1 MRHRTAVAL
10 ALSAFLTP
18 GCLVSRHEG
27 FESPES
33 TVATFQSAFA
43 RDDEFAE
50 YDCFAHEVKAA
61 GLTQQQWSTARGIA
75 FDPLGPFGRF
85 VLRRNDLADNLVAR
99 DAAEPRALLDDV
111 RRRRGGEPSLDMTLD
126 YELCGH
132 GVRVGAVAET
142 TLILPDRAGGPA
154 RAFVLHRGNATVVG
168 AAGAEPAA
176 LVVELPLPQAVATEL
191 AAEGAASLRIERR
204 WKLLPPE
211 VIEDA
216 DREPLAPREPA
227 APRRHFERLADR
239 AALVPKLGAPS
250 VGVVPARFTLP
261 IRDGRAAL
269 APEID
274 EIAWE

>member
-1 MRHRTAVAL
+1 VRHRTAVAL
-10 ALSAFLTP
+10 ALSVFLTP
-18 GCLVSRHEG
+18 GCLVARHEG

-50 YDCFAHEVKAA
+50 YACFATEVKAA
-61 GLTQQQWSTARGIA
+61 GLTQQQWSTARGVA
-75 FDPLGPFGRF
+75 FEPLGALGRF

-99 DAAEPRALLDDV
+99 AAAPRRALLDDV
-111 RRRRGGEPSLDMTLD
+111 RRRRGDEPAKDVTLD
-126 YELCGH
+126 YEVFGH

-168 AAGAEPAA
+168 ATDGAPAS
-176 LVVELPLPQAVATEL
+176 LVVELPLPSAVATAL
-191 AAEGAASLRIERR
+191 AAEGVPSLRIERR

-216 DREPLAPREPA
+216 DREPLAPQEAA

-239 AALVPKLGAPS
+239 GALVPKLGTPS
-250 VGVVPARFTLP
+250 FGVVPARFTLP

-274 EIAWE
+274 EITWE

>member
-1 MRHRTAVAL
+1 VRHRTAVAL
-10 ALSAFLTP
+10 ALSVFLTP
-18 GCLVSRHEG
+18 GCLVARHEG

-75 FDPLGPFGRF
+75 FEPLGAMGRF
-85 VLRRNDLADNLVAR
+85 VLRRNDLSDNLVAR
-99 DAAEPRALLDDV
+99 AVAQPRALLDDL
-111 RRRRGGEPSLDMTLD
+111 RRRGSAEPARDITLD
-126 YELCGH
+126 YELFGH

-142 TLILPDRAGGPA
+142 TLVLPDRAGGPA
-154 RAFVLHRGNATVVG
+154 RAFVLHRGNATIVG
-168 AAGAEPAA
+168 ASGTTPAT
-176 LVVELPLPQAVATEL
+176 LVVELPLPQAVATAL
-191 AAEGAASLRIERR
+191 AAEGVASLRIERR

-216 DREPLAPREPA
+216 DRPPLAPREPA
-227 APRRHFERLADR
+227 TPRRHFERLADR
-239 AALVPKLGAPS
+239 AALVPTLGAPS
-250 VGVVPARFTLP
+250 FGVVPARFTLP

-269 APEID
+269 APEVD
-274 EIAWE
+274 EITWE